1 MDSLTAEVAPTL
13 IAILDSMLPRVL
25 ICPLLKTSVG
35 LKLAPAVILC
45 GFAKVPLAIVNVLL
59 ASNCNMLFAVILRPP
74 LKVALFVVKRRKP
87 LAPEPS
93 PKVNS
98 PPAVV
103 VREEKTTT
111 FEVLVETRV
120 PPLAPMVTLLKVTS
134 EMPPATFNVPPLMV
148 KALALDVRL
157 AIAVI
162 SIVPSLIQVPPV

>member
-1 MDSLTAEVAPTL
+1 M
-13 IAILDSMLPRVL
+13 IAILESMLPRVL

-35 LKLAPAVILC
+35 VLPVLVEILS
-45 GFAKVPLAIVNVLL
+45 GFSKVPAAIVNVLL
-59 ASNCNMLFAVILRPP
+59 ASNCNMLFAVIFKPP
-74 LKVALFVVKRRKP
+74 LKVASFVVNRRKP

-93 PKVNS
+93 PKVNR

-103 VREEKTTT
+103 AREEKTTT

-134 EMPPATFNVPPLMV
+134 DAPLATFSVPPLMV

-162 SIVPSLIQVPPV
+162 SIVPALILVPPV